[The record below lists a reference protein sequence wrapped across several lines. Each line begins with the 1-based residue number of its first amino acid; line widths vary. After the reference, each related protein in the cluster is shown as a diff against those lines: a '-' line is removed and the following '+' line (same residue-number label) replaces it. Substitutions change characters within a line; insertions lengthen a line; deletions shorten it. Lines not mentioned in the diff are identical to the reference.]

1 MEKNRNEE
9 RTVEIE
15 RGGGRRKVE
24 GMDGGREGEKE
35 GWSEGVRE

>member
-15 RGGGRRKVE
+15 RGGTEGRWKE
-24 GMDGGREGEKE
+24 WMEGEKE
-35 GWSEGVRE
+35 RRRDGVRE